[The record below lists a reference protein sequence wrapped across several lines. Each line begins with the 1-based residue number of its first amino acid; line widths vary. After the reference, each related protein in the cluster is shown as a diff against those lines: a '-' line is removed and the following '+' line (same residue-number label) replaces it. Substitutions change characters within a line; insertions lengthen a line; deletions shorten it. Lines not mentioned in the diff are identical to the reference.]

1 MVGAAKIAARGGTMS
16 KSVVGFFDT
25 YGEAADVV
33 RDLELAGIVGEQVE
47 LVSAVDEE
55 VPFAGGE
62 EKSSATRKGKGTAHD
77 YYVEDPEFFAGKS
90 RGGRAA
96 VIVRP
101 VNSEVAETAAALFRS
116 HGAKGPRGGPGA
128 DVQDEDARP
137 ETIGSRS
144 VAQKTP
150 GIGANAATTGGAP
163 HDLEAR
169 GQQPHKKT

>member
-1 MVGAAKIAARGGTMS
+1 MS
-16 KSVVGFFDT
+16 KSVIGFFDT
-25 YGEAADVV
+25 YGEAADVF
-33 RDLELAGIVGEQVE
+33 RDLEVAGIVGEQVE

-55 VPFAGGE
+55 VPFAGEE
-62 EKSSATRKGKGTAHD
+62 EKTSSGRRKGKGTAHD
-77 YYVEDPEFFAGKS
+77 YFVEDPEFFAGRS

-116 HGAKGPRGGPGA
+116 HGAQSPRGGSGPA
-128 DVQDEDARP
+128 VENDEARP

-150 GIGANAATTGGAP
+150 GIGANAATTGGAR

>member
-1 MVGAAKIAARGGTMS
+1 MS

-55 VPFAGGE
+55 VPFAGD
-62 EKSSATRKGKGTAHD
+62 EKKTRSAGRRGKGTAHD
-77 YYVEDPEFFAGKS
+77 YYVEDPEFFAGES

-101 VNSEVAETAAALFRS
+101 VNSEVAETAAALFRD
-116 HGAKGPRGGPGA
+116 HGAHGPGGGSGP
-128 DVQDEDARP
+128 DVENDEARP
-137 ETIGSRS
+137 ETIGSRR

-150 GIGANAATTGGAP
+150 GIGANAATTGGARE
-163 HDLEAR
+163 DLEAR
-169 GQQPHKKT
+169 GKQPRKKK

>member
-1 MVGAAKIAARGGTMS
+1 MS

-25 YGEAADVV
+25 YREAEEVV

-55 VPFAGGE
+55 VPFAGDE
-62 EKSSATRKGKGTAHD
+62 EKTSSATRKGKVTAHD

-101 VNSEVAETAAALFRS
+101 VSSEVAETAAALFRS
-116 HGAKGPRGGPGA
+116 HGAQSPGGGSGPA
-128 DVQDEDARP
+128 VENDEARP

-150 GIGANAATTGGAP
+150 GIGANPATTGGAR

-169 GQQPHKKT
+169 GQQPQKKT

>member
-1 MVGAAKIAARGGTMS
+1 MS
-16 KSVVGFFDT
+16 KSVVGLFDT

-33 RDLELAGIVGEQVE
+33 RDLEVAGIVGDQVE
-47 LVSAVDEE
+47 LVSAADEE
-55 VPFAGGE
+55 VPFAEEE
-62 EKSSATRKGKGTAHD
+62 EKEKTSSATRKGKGAAHD

-101 VNSEVAETAAALFRS
+101 VNSQVAETAAALFRR
-116 HGAKGPRGGPGA
+116 HGAQSPGGGSGP
-128 DVQDEDARP
+128 DVENDEARP

-144 VAQKTP
+144 VAQKAP

>member
-1 MVGAAKIAARGGTMS
+1 MS

-55 VPFAGGE
+55 VPFADDE
-62 EKSSATRKGKGTAHD
+62 EKTRSAKRKGKGAAHD
-77 YYVEDPEFFAGKS
+77 YYVEDPEFFAGES

-101 VNSEVAETAAALFRS
+101 VNSEVAETAAALFRN
-116 HGAKGPRGGPGA
+116 HGAHRPGGGSGPE
-128 DVQDEDARP
+128 VENDEARP

-150 GIGANAATTGGAP
+150 GIGANAATTGGARE
-163 HDLEAR
+163 DLEAR
-169 GQQPHKKT
+169 GKQPRKKK

>member
-1 MVGAAKIAARGGTMS
+1 MG

-47 LVSAVDEE
+47 LVSAADEE
-55 VPFAGGE
+55 VPFADDE
-62 EKSSATRKGKGTAHD
+62 EKTRSAKRKRKGAAHD
-77 YYVEDPEFFAGKS
+77 YYMEDAEFFAGES

-116 HGAKGPRGGPGA
+116 HGAQSRGGGSGPA
-128 DVQDEDARP
+128 VENEEARP
-137 ETIGSRS
+137 ETIGSRT
-144 VAQKTP
+144 VAQKIP
-150 GIGANAATTGGAP
+150 GIGANAATTGGARE
-163 HDLEAR
+163 DIEAR
-169 GQQPHKKT
+169 GQQPRKKK

>member
-1 MVGAAKIAARGGTMS
+1 MS
-16 KSVVGFFDT
+16 KTVMGFFDT

-47 LVSAVDEE
+47 LVSAAEEE
-55 VPFAGGE
+55 VPFAEGSK
-62 EKSSATRKGKGTAHD
+62 KSSSAKRKAKAAAHD
-77 YYVEDPEFFAGKS
+77 YYAEDPEFFAGES

-101 VNSEVAETAAALFRS
+101 VNSQVAETAAALFRS
-116 HGAKGPRGGPGA
+116 HGAESPRGGSGP
-128 DVQDEDARP
+128 DVQNEDARP
-137 ETIGSRS
+137 ETSGSRS
-144 VAQKTP
+144 SAQKTP